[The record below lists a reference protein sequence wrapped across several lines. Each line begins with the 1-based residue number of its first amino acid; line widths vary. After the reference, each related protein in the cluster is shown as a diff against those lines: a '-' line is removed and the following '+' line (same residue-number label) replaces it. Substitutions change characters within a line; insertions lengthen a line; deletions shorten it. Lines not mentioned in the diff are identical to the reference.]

1 MERLLVTMSEYTIR
15 FRELQADSFKFT
27 VEKFLDAY
35 VAQVVRHG
43 TNIHAW
49 YRGSIVYSLIGVWDS
64 NLRASSHRRRF
75 HKEVIYYALRSVAH
89 KDLVKRFGQN
99 YTKDDTY
106 NFFCWNRGN
115 IVYPK
120 GMVPKTRYEF

>member
-1 MERLLVTMSEYTIR
+1 MSEYTIR

-35 VAQVVRHG
+35 AAQVVLYG

-49 YRGSIVYSLIGVWDS
+49 YRGNTVYSLVGVWDS

-75 HKEVIYYALRSVAH
+75 HKEVIYYALRSVAYE
-89 KDLVKRFGQN
+89 DLVKRFGQN
-99 YTKDDTY
+99 YTKDNTY
-106 NFFCWNRGN
+106 DFFCWNGGN

-120 GMVPKTRYEF
+120 GMAPKTCYEF

>member
-1 MERLLVTMSEYTIR
+1 MSEYTIR

-35 VAQVVRHG
+35 AEQVVRHG
-43 TNIHAW
+43 TDIHAW

-64 NLRASSHRRRF
+64 NLRASSNRRRF

-89 KDLVKRFGQN
+89 EDLVKRFGQN

-106 NFFCWNRGN
+106 DFFCWNGGN

-120 GMVPKTRYEF
+120 GMAPKIRYEF